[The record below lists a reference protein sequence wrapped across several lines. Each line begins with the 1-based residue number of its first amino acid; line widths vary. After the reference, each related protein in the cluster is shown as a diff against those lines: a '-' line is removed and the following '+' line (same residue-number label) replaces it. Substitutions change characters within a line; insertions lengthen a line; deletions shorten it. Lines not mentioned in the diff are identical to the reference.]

1 MTSMLFRTLYAKLS
15 VTLLLLT
22 LILTLLLLAI
32 SHRVSDSYSQEI
44 TQKLNQNIAMYVTE
58 QQQLIDD
65 GAVDTAAIDELAHR
79 MMTINPTVEVYVVD
93 IDGRILAHV
102 LPDESIVRTDVEL
115 SPIRRFLSGEEVLPI
130 TGSDPRHEDIR
141 KVFSAS
147 PIIDE
152 GQTVGYLYAVLGG
165 EKFESLQNMVEESYI
180 LRIGTVGIVG
190 SLGVALL
197 AGTIVFFVL
206 TRRLVKLRND
216 VEAFQASDPDDDIAF
231 TAPTTLNDEIDQ
243 LSTAFQAMATHIRQ
257 QFKALQSLDATR
269 RELIANVSH
278 DLRTPLAS
286 MQGYLET
293 LIIKDNELSDRDR
306 ITYLKT
312 AHKHSQRLNDLIGE
326 LFELAKLDS
335 GAMELKTEPFSLLEL
350 VHDCVQD
357 FQLQARE
364 KDIRLSVD
372 SVSQSCFVNAD
383 IGLIQR
389 VLQNL
394 LDNAL
399 RHTPKGHSVSISISD
414 NSHRA
419 LIEVSDTG
427 KGIAQHEIPHIFER
441 YYYSPPEE
449 PSEKLGSG
457 LGLAIVKRI
466 LELHESTIQVTSEL
480 NRGTRFTF
488 DLPLQAA

>member
-1 MTSMLFRTLYAKLS
+1 MLLKTLYAKLS
-15 VTLLLLT
+15 ATLLLLT
-22 LILTLLLLAI
+22 LVLTLLLLAI
-32 SHRVSDSYSQEI
+32 SHYVSDSYSQEV
-44 TQKLNQNIAMYVTE
+44 TQKLNQNIAMYITD

-65 GAVDTAAIDELAHR
+65 GTVNRAAVEELGHR
-79 MMTINPTVEVYVVD
+79 MMTINPTVEVYV
-93 IDGRILAHV
+93 IDAGGEILAHV
-102 LPDESIVRTDVEL
+102 VPEESVVKTRVEL
-115 SPIRRFLSGEEVLPI
+115 SPIERFLSGEETLPI
-130 TGSDPRHEDIR
+130 TGNDPRHQDVQ
-141 KVFSAS
+141 KVFSVS
-147 PIIDE
+147 PIFDE
-152 GQTVGYLYAVLGG
+152 GETVGYLYAVLGG
-165 EKFESLQNMVEESYI
+165 EKYESLQKMVEESYI
-180 LRIGTVGIVG
+180 LRIGTAGIIG

-197 AGTIVFFVL
+197 AGAVIFFVL
-206 TRRLVKLRND
+206 TRRLVTLRNN
-216 VEAFQASDPDDDIAF
+216 VESFQNADPGDDMAFA
-231 TAPTTLNDEIDQ
+231 APEVMRDEIDE
-243 LSTAFQAMATHIRQ
+243 LSASFHSMATHIRQ

-293 LIIKDNELSDRDR
+293 LIIKDKELSDSDR

-312 AHKHSQRLNDLIGE
+312 AHKHSRRLNDLISE

-335 GAMELKTEPFSLLEL
+335 GAMELKVETFSLMEL

-357 FQLQARE
+357 FQLQAAER
-364 KDIRLSVD
+364 DIRLSVEIAD
-372 SVSQSCFVNAD
+372 QSCFVSAD

-399 RHTPKGHSVSISISD
+399 RHTPSGRSVSVRITDSSQ
-414 NSHRA
+414 RA

-427 KGIAQHEIPHIFER
+427 RGIAQHEIPHIFER
-441 YYYSPPEE
+441 YYYSEPDE